1 MRFLRVFRWILLVIA
16 IIFGLIT
23 GFFVYCFLVPEST
36 IGTGIQ
42 EYLTQNNLER
52 ATVLLSY
59 GIPFAVCFVLFLIFH
74 IVCVSHKKK
83 EEVPYNTSSSNEKG
97 ELLFASSLSHNKK
110 FSSLNPTK
118 DYVIQWKQDDYIPT
132 VMKNDDELSFL
143 GNRTVLVHDL
153 SGGNIV
159 YYVTDN
165 KGNPV
170 YPIITVFGHSD
181 DEGCTLVVSKRTIKN
196 DDYDSINQVQDY
208 IDKQVVREVMTIT
221 PAKGDILYVYSSDTG
236 FQELQKTISNS
247 SIKKTFKDWKTD
259 GCWIDLEVALCSLVE
274 TELEQQYMVKVM
286 DDLHKH

>member
-23 GFFVYCFLVPEST
+23 GFFAFCFLVPEST

-42 EYLTQNNLER
+42 EYLTQNNLEPV
-52 ATVLLSY
+52 TVLLSY

-74 IVCVSHKKK
+74 IVCVAQKKK
-83 EEVPYNTSSSNEKG
+83 QKVSYNTSSSNEKS
-97 ELLFASSLSHNKK
+97 ELLFASSLSSNKK
-110 FSSLNPTK
+110 FSSLNPNK
-118 DYVIQWKQDDYIPT
+118 DYVIQWKQDDHIPT
-132 VMKNDDELSFL
+132 VMKNDYVLSFL
-143 GNRTVLVHDL
+143 GNRTVLVHTL
-153 SGGNIV
+153 SGGDIM

-165 KGNPV
+165 EGKPI